1 MTNTTP
7 ESVQSDVNTF
17 LEQILTQGKPSHR
30 KLDQLEND
38 LVELNIELKNTE
50 DQDTVLNISN
60 LIHLIESILK
70 KYRKATAAIQIT
82 RENKKKLHDIAATY
96 DQAITHLLEFYDNNH

>member
-7 ESVQSDVNTF
+7 ESVQNGLNTV
-17 LEQILTQGKPSHR
+17 LQQILTQGKPSHQN
-30 KLDQLEND
+30 LDQLEKD
-38 LVELNIELKNTE
+38 IVKLNIELKNTE
-50 DQDTVLNISN
+50 DQDVSQNISN

>member
-1 MTNTTP
+1 M
-7 ESVQSDVNTF
+7 F
-17 LEQILTQGKPSHR
+17 
-30 KLDQLEND
+30 
-38 LVELNIELKNTE
+38 
-50 DQDTVLNISN
+50 